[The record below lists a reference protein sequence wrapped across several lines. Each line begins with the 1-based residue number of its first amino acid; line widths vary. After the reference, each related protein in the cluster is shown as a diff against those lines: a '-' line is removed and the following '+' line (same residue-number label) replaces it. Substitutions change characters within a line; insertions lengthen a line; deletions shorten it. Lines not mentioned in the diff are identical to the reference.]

1 MTPTLL
7 SIAGSTIVII
17 GVVVKVFRMLY
28 DKIEG
33 LKHNELFH
41 IEKKLNDLVE
51 RVAKLEVKVN
61 QK

>member
-28 DKIEG
+28 DTIEE
-33 LKHNELFH
+33 LKHNELCH